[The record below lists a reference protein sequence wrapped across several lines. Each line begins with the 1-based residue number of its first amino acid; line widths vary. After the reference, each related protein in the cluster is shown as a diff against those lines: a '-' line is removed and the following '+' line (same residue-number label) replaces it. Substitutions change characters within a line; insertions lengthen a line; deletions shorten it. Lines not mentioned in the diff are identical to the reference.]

1 MRMYHEAT
9 HKKVEA
15 VSQAARAQENT
26 AKTELLGKYLD
37 MMAMD
42 TSSFDEKHRKR
53 HENALDYLEKELFPE
68 K

>member
-1 MRMYHEAT
+1 MYHEAT
-9 HKKVEA
+9 HKKAEA

-42 TSSFDEKHRKR
+42 TSSFDEKRRKR
-53 HENALDYLEKELFPE
+53 HENALELFP
-68 K
+68 KK